1 MRQKATDLQ
10 RREERIIQ
18 LEEELKSKILE
29 VSRQLTS
36 KEEEIM
42 SIKVKFK
49 EERMSLENDKKRLTK
64 EVADFHDKLGN
75 ATEKFYSLKRD
86 VEESPLSVL
95 RNELGQKQLE
105 IVEMESRV
113 KAAVE
118 QRDDYRTKYDQIKR
132 DMISLKRQMDLE
144 KEKQL
149 EK

>member
-1 MRQKATDLQ
+1 M
-10 RREERIIQ
+10 
-18 LEEELKSKILE
+18 
-29 VSRQLTS
+29 TS

-42 SIKVKFK
+42 NIKMKFK
-49 EERMSLENDKKRLTK
+49 EERMGLENEKKRLTK
-64 EVADFHDKLGN
+64 ETTDYQNKLGD
-75 ATEKFYSLKRD
+75 ATDKFYSLKRD

-95 RNELGQKQLE
+95 RNELGSKQLE
-105 IVEMESRV
+105 VVEMESRV

-149 EK
+149 EKQAQELEQLKTMMKTKAS